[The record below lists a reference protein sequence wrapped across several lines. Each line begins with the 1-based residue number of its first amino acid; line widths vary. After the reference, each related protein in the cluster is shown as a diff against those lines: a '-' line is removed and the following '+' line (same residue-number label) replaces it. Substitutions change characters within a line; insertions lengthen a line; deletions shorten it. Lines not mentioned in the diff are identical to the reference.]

1 MNRVQFQYKSGRV
14 KMVSSSNAELLQRL
28 GQGTYLTRD
37 MRAARAVV
45 DDGLDRLDASAL
57 RKIAEDRGVKVHHKA
72 GADKIRA
79 ALREAK

>member
-1 MNRVQFQYKSGRV
+1 MNKVQFQYKNGRV
-14 KMVSSSNAELLQRL
+14 KMVSRSNAELLRRL
-28 GQGTYLTRD
+28 GQGTHLTRD
-37 MRAARAVV
+37 MRADRAVV
-45 DDGLDRLDASAL
+45 DDGLDSLDASTL